1 MIQGKR
7 IDQSLQNHVQS
18 LNISNDRGVPHL
30 DYLMNY
36 SQHMLDH
43 DASEISLEKDLNDAG
58 MLTPIS
64 G

>member
-1 MIQGKR
+1 MPQ
-7 IDQSLQNHVQS
+7 
-18 LNISNDRGVPHL
+18 L

-36 SQHMLDH
+36 SHHMLDH

-64 G
+64 GQRVIEYVEKTASRTIMPDGT